1 MFTSVG
7 IWNRR
12 ISLDV
17 LVDHVRGS
25 APGPGLARVQPM
37 TTIRRFVRRLLSF
50 FLTGAAEAELSREI
64 HAHLQLLEDEF
75 VSKGM
80 PRDDARLAARRA
92 FGGVEQVK
100 EHQRDAR
107 GFRWLDNSRLD
118 VKLGARMV
126 AKYPA
131 LSLIGGAGLAVGV
144 AIGAA
149 FFAFFYSFLYAT
161 LPVEGGERI
170 VALENWDIEASS
182 EMRRSMHDLVTW
194 RREMKSVGEIG
205 AFRTIARNVTV
216 AGGPLEAVE
225 VAQITADGFN
235 ITRVEPVIG
244 RAIGAADERP
254 GAPPIVAIGYDVWHS
269 RFGGD
274 ASVLG
279 RELRL
284 GNVVHTIVGVMP
296 EGYGFP
302 VNHRYWIPLGAEAV
316 TFGPREGPDIFIFGR
331 LRDGVRMEQAQA
343 ELSALGA
350 QAASAFPLT
359 HARLR
364 PRVMPYAH
372 PILDIDFTTGDFT
385 AMQSM
390 ISMLAL
396 IVAVNVGVLVFARTA
411 TRQREIAVR
420 TALGASRRRIVGQL
434 FIEALVLSAAAS
446 AAGIALARFGITQGF
461 AIYAGEGNNAVPYF
475 LKFDMPLAAYLYVAM
490 LTVFTAVVAG
500 VLPAL
505 HATGRRAQDT
515 LKQANGTDGLR
526 LGRVWTALIIAQVAI
541 AVTGLPAIMMMSWSE
556 MQRGLTR
563 ANYSEE
569 SFLAATVTA
578 DPDPPA
584 GMPASVYEREWVVRF
599 EYTKTDLVTRLEA
612 EPAVD
617 DVTVAANVPGFESRA
632 RIAIDGGVNVHPGA
646 LDVRFNSV
654 AADFFEAFGA
664 RIIAGRALR
673 DSDGTGATQAIVVN
687 RAFVNQLLGGAN
699 AVGRRLHYVRG
710 TPSQYEIVGV
720 VTDLGTNTIAP
731 DLIEPVIYHSL
742 RSSTSATTLI
752 RMRGKDPLQFSSRL
766 RELTSALDPTLRLR
780 IVTFSEMRRQQ
791 MIGLRL
797 AVLGSSLVI
806 VTALLLSAAGIYAMM
821 SFTVSQRRKDIGIR
835 AALGADAGQ
844 LLRSIFGRAALQL
857 AAGVVVGIVLALL
870 IDAASDGEMLGSLG
884 LGLVPTTALL
894 IVLVGLFATI
904 GPARRGLRIQPT
916 EALRAE

>member
-1 MFTSVG
+1 
-7 IWNRR
+7 
-12 ISLDV
+12 
-17 LVDHVRGS
+17 
-25 APGPGLARVQPM
+25 M
-37 TTIRRFVRRLLSF
+37 TTIRRFVLRLLSF
-50 FLTGAAEAELSREI
+50 FRTGTAEAELSREI
-64 HAHLQLLEDEF
+64 NSHLQLLEDEF

-80 PRDDARLAARRA
+80 PRGDARLAARRA

-100 EHQRDAR
+100 ERQRDAR
-107 GFRWLDNSRLD
+107 SFRWLEDSRIDL
-118 VKLGARMV
+118 KLGARMLV
-126 AKYPA
+126 KYPG
-131 LSLIGGAGLAVGV
+131 LSIIGGAGLAVGV
-144 AIGAA
+144 AIGAG
-149 FFAFFYSFLYAT
+149 FFAFFYSFFYAT

-170 VALENWDIEASS
+170 VALENWDADANS

-194 RREMKSVGEIG
+194 RREMQTVGEIG
-205 AFRTIARNVTV
+205 AFRSVARNVTV
-216 AGGPLEAVE
+216 AGGPVEAVE

-235 ITRVEPVIG
+235 ITRVPPLMG
-244 RAIGAADERP
+244 RPIVAADERASASP
-254 GAPPIVAIGYDVWHS
+254 VVVIGYDVWRA

-274 ASVLG
+274 AAVLG

-284 GNVVHTIVGVMP
+284 GDAVHTIVGVMP
-296 EGYGFP
+296 EGYRFP
-302 VNHRYWIPLGAEAV
+302 INHNYWIPLSTDAA

-331 LRDGVRMEQAQA
+331 LRDGASLEQAQA

-372 PILDIDFTTGDFT
+372 PILDLQGTSTRDFT
-385 AMQSM
+385 ALQSL

-396 IVAVNVGVLVFARTA
+396 IVAVNVGVLIYARTA

-461 AIYAGEGNNAVPYF
+461 AIYAAEGNDAVPYF
-475 LKFDMPLAAYLYVAM
+475 LNFEMPLAAYLYVAM
-490 LTVFTAVVAG
+490 LTVFAAVVAG

-505 HATGRRAQDT
+505 QATGRRAQDT
-515 LKQANGTDGLR
+515 LKQASGTDGLR
-526 LGRVWTALIIAQVAI
+526 LGRVWTGMIVAQVAI
-541 AVTGLPAIMMMSWSE
+541 AMIGLPATIKISWDGI
-556 MQRGLTR
+556 QRSLTK
-563 ANYSEE
+563 ANYNEE

-584 GMPASVYEREWVVRF
+584 GMPASVYERESVVRF
-599 EYTKTDLVTRLEA
+599 EKSKTDFVTGLEA

-617 DVTVAANVPGFESRA
+617 DVTVAATIPGAESRA
-632 RIAIDGGVNVHPGA
+632 RIAIDGTVNVQSGE

-654 AADFFEAFGA
+654 ATDFFDAFGA

-699 AVGRRLHYVRG
+699 AVGRRVHYPGAGGGEPAVDG
-710 TPSQYEIVGV
+710 TTTQYEIVGV
-720 VTDLGTNTIAP
+720 VSDLVTNTIKP
-731 DLIEPVIYHSL
+731 DSIEPVIYHPL
-742 RSSTSATTLI
+742 QSSTSATVLV
-752 RMRGKDPLQFSSRL
+752 RMRGNEPLQFSSRV

-780 IVTFSEMRRQQ
+780 VVTLSEMKRQQ
-791 MIGLRL
+791 LIGLRL
-797 AVLGSSLVI
+797 MLLGFSLVI
-806 VTALLLSAAGIYAMM
+806 VTVLLLSAAGIYAMM
-821 SFTVSQRRKDIGIR
+821 SFTVSQRRKEIGIR
-835 AALGADAGQ
+835 AAIGADAGQ
-844 LLRSIFGRAALQL
+844 LLRSVFAKAALQL
-857 AAGVVVGIVLALL
+857 AAGVAVGIVMALV
-870 IDAASDGEMLGSLG
+870 IDRASDGEMLGSVARTL
-884 LGLVPTTALL
+884 LPVTALVMT
-894 IVLVGLFATI
+894 IVGLFATF

>member
-1 MFTSVG
+1 
-7 IWNRR
+7 
-12 ISLDV
+12 
-17 LVDHVRGS
+17 
-25 APGPGLARVQPM
+25 M
-37 TTIRRFVRRLLSF
+37 T
-50 FLTGAAEAELSREI
+50 
-64 HAHLQLLEDEF
+64 
-75 VSKGM
+75 
-80 PRDDARLAARRA
+80 
-92 FGGVEQVK
+92 
-100 EHQRDAR
+100 
-107 GFRWLDNSRLD
+107 
-118 VKLGARMV
+118 
-126 AKYPA
+126 
-131 LSLIGGAGLAVGV
+131 
-144 AIGAA
+144 
-149 FFAFFYSFLYAT
+149 
-161 LPVEGGERI
+161 
-170 VALENWDIEASS
+170 
-182 EMRRSMHDLVTW
+182 
-194 RREMKSVGEIG
+194 
-205 AFRTIARNVTV
+205 
-216 AGGPLEAVE
+216 
-225 VAQITADGFN
+225 
-235 ITRVEPVIG
+235 PVIG
-244 RAIGAADERP
+244 RAIVAADESA
-254 GAPPIVAIGYDVWHS
+254 GASPIVVIGYDVWHS

-302 VNHRYWIPLGAEAV
+302 VNHSYWIPLSTDAA

-331 LRDGVRMEQAQA
+331 LRDGAAMAQAQA

-359 HARLR
+359 HARLQ

-372 PILDIDFTTGDFT
+372 PILDIQGITTRDFT

-396 IVAVNVGVLVFARTA
+396 IVAVNVGVLVYARTA

-446 AAGIALARFGITQGF
+446 AAGIGLARFGIAQGF
-461 AIYAGEGNNAVPYF
+461 AIYAAEGNDAVPYF
-475 LKFDMPLAAYLYVAM
+475 LNFDMPLAAYVYVAM
-490 LTVFTAVVAG
+490 LTVFAAVVAG

-515 LKQANGTDGLR
+515 LKQASGTDGLR
-526 LGRVWTALIIAQVAI
+526 LGRVWTAMIIAQVAI
-541 AVTGLPAIMMMSWSE
+541 AVTGLPATMMISWSG

-563 ANYSEE
+563 ANYNEE

-584 GMPASVYEREWVVRF
+584 GMPASVYERESVVRF
-599 EYTKTDLVTRLEA
+599 EKTKTDLVARLEA

-617 DVTVAANVPGFESRA
+617 DVTVATTIPGAESRA
-632 RIAIDGGVNVHPGA
+632 RIAIDGEVNVPSGA
-646 LDVRFNSV
+646 LEVRFNRGV
-654 AADFFEAFGA
+654 APNFFDVFGA

-673 DSDGTGATQAIVVN
+673 DSDSTGATQAIVVN

-699 AVGRRLHYVRG
+699 AVGRRVHYVEQRRAGG
-710 TPSQYEIVGV
+710 TITQYEIVGV

-742 RSSTSATTLI
+742 QSSTQATALI
-752 RMRGKDPLQFSSRL
+752 RMRGNDPLQFSSRL
-766 RELTSALDPTLRLR
+766 RELTSSLDPTLRLR
-780 IVTFSEMRRQQ
+780 IVTFSEMKRQQ

-797 AVLGSSLVI
+797 MVLGSSLVI

-821 SFTVSQRRKDIGIR
+821 SFTVSQRRKEIGIR
-835 AALGADAGQ
+835 AAMGADAGQ
-844 LLRSIFGRAALQL
+844 LLRSIFTRAALQL
-857 AAGVVVGIVLALL
+857 AAGIVVGTVLALM
-870 IDAASDGEMLGSLG
+870 IDRASEGEMLGSLG
-884 LGLVPTTALL
+884 RGLLPVTAVVMT
-894 IVLVGLFATI
+894 IVGLFATI

>member
-1 MFTSVG
+1 
-7 IWNRR
+7 
-12 ISLDV
+12 
-17 LVDHVRGS
+17 
-25 APGPGLARVQPM
+25 M
-37 TTIRRFVRRLLSF
+37 TTIRRFVLRLLSF
-50 FLTGAAEAELSREI
+50 FRPGAAEAELSREI
-64 HAHLQLLEDEF
+64 RSHLELLEDEH
-75 VSKGM
+75 VAKGM
-80 PRDDARLAARRA
+80 SRDDARLAARRA
-92 FGGVEQVK
+92 FGGVEQAK

-107 GFRWLDNSRLD
+107 GFRWLDNSRMD
-118 VKLGARMV
+118 FKLGARML

-131 LSLIGGAGLAVGV
+131 LSLIGGAGQAVGV
-144 AIGAA
+144 AIGAG

-170 VALENWDIEASS
+170 VALENWDIDAND
-182 EMRRSMHDLVTW
+182 EMRRSMHDLVMW
-194 RREMKSVGEIG
+194 QREMKTVGEIG
-205 AFRTIARNVTV
+205 AFRTIARNLAP
-216 AGGPLEAVE
+216 AGGSVEAVE
-225 VAQITADGFN
+225 VAQITAVGFN
-235 ITRVEPVIG
+235 ITRVTPVIG
-244 RAIGAADERP
+244 RAIVAADESA
-254 GAPPIVAIGYDVWHS
+254 GASPIVVIGYDVWHS

-284 GNVVHTIVGVMP
+284 DNVVHTIVGVMP

-302 VNHRYWIPLGAEAV
+302 VNHSFWTPLSTDAA

-331 LRDGVRMEQAQA
+331 LRDGVAMGQAQA
-343 ELSALGA
+343 ELSTLGA

-359 HARLR
+359 HARLQ

-372 PILDIDFTTGDFT
+372 PILDIQGITTRDFA
-385 AMQSM
+385 AMQSI

-396 IVAVNVGVLVFARTA
+396 IVAVNVGVLVYARTA

-446 AAGIALARFGITQGF
+446 AAGITIAGFGITQGF
-461 AIYAGEGNNAVPYF
+461 AIYAAEGNDAVPYF
-475 LKFDMPLAAYLYVAM
+475 LNPDMPLAAYVYVAM

-515 LKQANGTDGLR
+515 LKQASGTDGLR
-526 LGRVWTALIIAQVAI
+526 LGRVWTAMIIAQVAI
-541 AVTGLPAIMMMSWSE
+541 AVTGLPATVMISWSG

-563 ANYSEE
+563 ANYNEE

-584 GMPASVYEREWVVRF
+584 GMPASVYERESVVRF
-599 EYTKTDLVTRLEA
+599 EKTKTDLVARLEA

-617 DVTVAANVPGFESRA
+617 DVTVATTIPGAESRA
-632 RIAIDGGVNVHPGA
+632 RIAIDGEVNVPSGA
-646 LDVRFNSV
+646 LEVRFNRGV
-654 AADFFEAFGA
+654 APNFFDVFGA
-664 RIIAGRALR
+664 QVITGRALR
-673 DSDGTGATQAIVVN
+673 DSDSTGSTQAIVVN

-699 AVGRRLHYVRG
+699 AVGRRLHYGEAGRREPAAGG
-710 TPSQYEIVGV
+710 TVTQYEIVGV

-742 RSSTSATTLI
+742 RSSTRATALI
-752 RMRGKDPLQFSSRL
+752 RMRGNDPLQFASRL
-766 RELTSALDPTLRLR
+766 RDLTSALDPTLRLR
-780 IVTFSEMRRQQ
+780 IVTFSEMKRQQ

-797 AVLGSSLVI
+797 MVLGSSLVI

-821 SFTVSQRRKDIGIR
+821 SFTVSQRRKEIGIR
-835 AALGADAGQ
+835 AAMGADAGQ
-844 LLRSIFGRAALQL
+844 LLRSIFKRAALQL
-857 AAGVVVGIVLALL
+857 AAGIVVGTVLALM
-870 IDAASDGEMLGSLG
+870 IDRASEGEMLGSLG
-884 LGLVPTTALL
+884 RGLLPVTAVVMT
-894 IVLVGLFATI
+894 IVGLFATI

>member
-1 MFTSVG
+1 
-7 IWNRR
+7 
-12 ISLDV
+12 
-17 LVDHVRGS
+17 
-25 APGPGLARVQPM
+25 M
-37 TTIRRFVRRLLSF
+37 TTIRRFVLRLMSF
-50 FLTGAAEAELSREI
+50 FRPGAAEAELSREI
-64 HAHLQLLEDEF
+64 HSHLQLLEDEY

-80 PRDDARLAARRA
+80 PRDEARLAARRA
-92 FGGVEQVK
+92 FGGVEQAK

-107 GFRWLDNSRLD
+107 GFRWLDNSRMD
-118 VKLGARMV
+118 FTLGARML

-144 AIGAA
+144 AIGAG
-149 FFAFFYSFLYAT
+149 FFAFPYSFLYAT

-170 VALENWDIEASS
+170 VALENWDVDAND
-182 EMRRSMHDLVTW
+182 EMRRSMHDLVMW
-194 RREMKSVGEIG
+194 RREMKTVGEIG
-205 AFRTIARNVTV
+205 AFRTIARTMTS
-216 AGGPLEAVE
+216 AGRTAEVVQ

-235 ITRVEPVIG
+235 ITRVTPVIG
-244 RAIGAADERP
+244 RAMVAADESA
-254 GAPPIVAIGYDVWHS
+254 GASPIVVIGYDVCHS

-296 EGYGFP
+296 EEYGFP
-302 VNHRYWIPLGAEAV
+302 VNHSYWIPLSTDA

-331 LRDGVRMEQAQA
+331 LRDGASISQAQA

-359 HARLR
+359 HARLQ

-372 PILDIDFTTGDFT
+372 PILDIQGITTRDFA

-396 IVAVNVGVLVFARTA
+396 IVAVNVGVLVYARTA

-461 AIYAGEGNNAVPYF
+461 AIYAAEGNDALPYF
-475 LKFDMPLAAYLYVAM
+475 LNPDMPLAAYMYVAM

-515 LKQANGTDGLR
+515 LKQASGTDGLR
-526 LGRVWTALIIAQVAI
+526 LGRVWTAMIIAQVAI
-541 AVTGLPAIMMMSWSE
+541 AVTGLPATMMISWSG
-556 MQRGLTR
+556 MQSGLTR
-563 ANYSEE
+563 ANYNEE

-584 GMPASVYEREWVVRF
+584 GMPGSVYERESVVRF
-599 EYTKTDLVTRLEA
+599 EKTKTDLVTLLEA

-617 DVTVAANVPGFESRA
+617 DVTVAATVPGAEPRA
-632 RIAIDGGVNVHPGA
+632 RIAIDGAVNVQAGA
-646 LDVRFNSV
+646 LDVAFNRV
-654 AADFFEAFGA
+654 AADFFDAFGA

-699 AVGRRLHYVRG
+699 AVGRRLHYVAAAKSG
-710 TPSQYEIVGV
+710 TTTQYQIVGV
-720 VTDLGTNTIAP
+720 VTDLGTNAIAP

-742 RSSTSATTLI
+742 PRATLATSTALI
-752 RMRGKDPLQFSSRL
+752 RMRGNDPLQFASRL
-766 RELTSALDPTLRLR
+766 RDLTAALDPTLRLR
-780 IVTFSEMRRQQ
+780 IVTFSEMKRQQ

-797 AVLGSSLVI
+797 VLLASSLVI
-806 VTALLLSAAGIYAMM
+806 VTALLLSAPGIYAMM
-821 SFTVSQRRKDIGIR
+821 SFTVSQRRKEIGIR
-835 AALGADAGQ
+835 AAMGADAGQ
-844 LLRSIFGRAALQL
+844 LLLSIFTRAALQL
-857 AAGVVVGIVLALL
+857 AAGIVVGTVLALM
-870 IDAASDGEMLGSLG
+870 IDRASEGEMLGSLG
-884 LGLVPTTALL
+884 RALL
-894 IVLVGLFATI
+894 PATAVVMTIVGLFATI